1 MSIKEIAYGI
11 LDNLNEEQLKG
22 FIMMFRGVSGMEI
35 PNEKTLAAMQE
46 AEDIL
51 SGKTKAKS
59 YDSVQELFE
68 DLES

>member
-1 MSIKEIAYGI
+1 MSIK
-11 LDNLNEEQLKG
+11 
-22 FIMMFRGVSGMEI
+22 EI

-51 SGKTKAKS
+51 SGKIKAKS

-68 DLES
+68 DLAS